1 MCEHKPRT
9 LLVGCI
15 SVFFAV
21 ASAQAG
27 QSQETTLPSFELVS
41 AIEDLAERID
51 AENAG
56 LEPSFLSMRV
66 ARAGA
71 EAPVEE
77 AFAEEHTM
85 FLLFESSVSENEL
98 RDYIDSNDVL
108 ILEVFPEIGAIQIR
122 ANLNAFLES
131 RPTDSDA
138 NDTLLRGLAEAVN
151 EYQSDFRIRS
161 AAPGLLLR
169 SQHNQSNP
177 QIDDVLPSTHL
188 YEDIYETDPNDP
200 NEVTDWGVADIEADR
215 LWQLLGAQDG
225 AIMGLLEAGFSRH
238 EDLVFLE
245 LPPSSPRHNHGNHV
259 AGIACAQHNDR
270 GVRGVLPNCFVRAQ
284 PLDVF
289 FSSGQGDEIGQF
301 YVTFGQ
307 IIGALSAFLSSQDDV
322 HAFNISL
329 GYNWRP
335 NFNINPDLSNSKS
348 ERARTLVEAQGAI
361 VVRLLEIADR
371 GDKVVF
377 SAAGNDSGGLTN
389 PVTAQYASPFNWA
402 ALNGRGLGLRNG
414 VIVEAHDENGER
426 AVFSNVGGDI
436 SCPGVNVVS
445 SVAFANNNAPSASA
459 YARTGGTSMASPYC
473 AAGHVLFRMT
483 RSSYTGV
490 AAIDCMLQSSET
502 SSSRTPMLRLMDARR
517 VCP

>member
-71 EAPVEE
+71 EVPVEE
-77 AFAEEHTM
+77 AFAEEYTM

-177 QIDDVLPSTHL
+177 QIDDVC
-188 YEDIYETDPNDP
+188 ET
-200 NEVTDWGVADIEADR
+200 
-215 LWQLLGAQDG
+215 
-225 AIMGLLEAGFSRH
+225 
-238 EDLVFLE
+238 
-245 LPPSSPRHNHGNHV
+245 
-259 AGIACAQHNDR
+259 
-270 GVRGVLPNCFVRAQ
+270 
-284 PLDVF
+284 
-289 FSSGQGDEIGQF
+289 
-301 YVTFGQ
+301 
-307 IIGALSAFLSSQDDV
+307 
-322 HAFNISL
+322 
-329 GYNWRP
+329 
-335 NFNINPDLSNSKS
+335 K
-348 ERARTLVEAQGAI
+348 
-361 VVRLLEIADR
+361 
-371 GDKVVF
+371 
-377 SAAGNDSGGLTN
+377 
-389 PVTAQYASPFNWA
+389 
-402 ALNGRGLGLRNG
+402 
-414 VIVEAHDENGER
+414 
-426 AVFSNVGGDI
+426 
-436 SCPGVNVVS
+436 
-445 SVAFANNNAPSASA
+445 
-459 YARTGGTSMASPYC
+459 ARTGRRAGTACHRRLSGYGKLRRHAVCRQPPKVGAVC
-473 AAGHVLFRMT
+473 VNAHVR
-483 RSSYTGV
+483 
-490 AAIDCMLQSSET
+490 I
-502 SSSRTPMLRLMDARR
+502 
-517 VCP
+517 